1 MNSRLSFPQKAL
13 LGALAAVSLV
23 TTWSAVRAGWH
34 DFLLMKPR
42 AVVDS
47 WRKGAQPGMKLWGLT
62 QQQLKQAQ
70 ARNPDDPQVEESL
83 GYLYALQAMRSR
95 DIPELKQ
102 ALLAESIGH
111 FRSATRLR
119 PMSPYAWS
127 NLALAL
133 HENGEVSEEMWAAFD
148 RAMRYGQR
156 EIAVQKQLAEIAFAR
171 WSEVG
176 DARQAQMR
184 EIVAKVG
191 EDYREALLEI
201 VERNKVE
208 GLMAEP
214 LPEAV
219 GENASENASTEPK

>member
-13 LGALAAVSLV
+13 LGGLAAISLI

-34 DFLLMKPR
+34 DFLFMKPR

-47 WRKGAQPGMKLWGLT
+47 WRNGAPPGMKLWGLT
-62 QQQLKQAQ
+62 LEQLKQAQ
-70 ARNPDDPQVEESL
+70 ARNPDDPQVEEGL

-102 ALLAESIGH
+102 ALLAESIGY

-133 HENGEVSEEMWAAFD
+133 HENDEAPEEMWAAFD
-148 RAMRYGQR
+148 RAMLYGQR

-176 DARQAQMR
+176 QTRQAQMR
-184 EIVAKVG
+184 QIVANVG
-191 EDYREALLEI
+191 EDYREALLDI

-208 GLMAEP
+208 GLMADP
-214 LPEAV
+214 LPENTSDPLAI
-219 GENASENASTEPK
+219 EAK

>member
-1 MNSRLSFPQKAL
+1 MSSRLSFPQKVL
-13 LGALAAVSLV
+13 LGTLLAASLFA
-23 TTWSAVRAGWH
+23 SLAGIRAGWH

-47 WRKGAQPGMKLWGLT
+47 WRNGAPPGMKLWGLT
-62 QQQLKQAQ
+62 LQQLKQAQ
-70 ARNPDDPQVEESL
+70 VRNPDDPQVEESL

-95 DIPELKQ
+95 EIPELKQ
-102 ALLAESIGH
+102 ALFSESIGH
-111 FRSATRLR
+111 FRRSTNLR

-133 HENGEVSEEMWAAFD
+133 HENDEASEEMWAAFD
-148 RAMRYGQR
+148 RAMLYGQR

-171 WSEVG
+171 WNEVG
-176 DARQAQMR
+176 ETRQAQMR
-184 EIVAKVG
+184 EIVSKVG
-191 EDYREALLEI
+191 EEYREALLNI
-201 VERNKVE
+201 VERNNVE

-219 GENASENASTEPK
+219 GENVSAEPK

>member
-1 MNSRLSFPQKAL
+1 MNSRLSFSQKTL
-13 LGALAAVSLV
+13 LGALAAASLLA
-23 TTWSAVRAGWH
+23 TWSGVRAGWH
-34 DFLLMKPR
+34 DFLFMKPR

-47 WRKGAQPGMKLWGLT
+47 WRNGAPPSMKLWGLT

-70 ARNPDDPQVEESL
+70 ARNPGDPQVEESL

-102 ALLAESIGH
+102 ALLTESIGH

-133 HENGEVSEEMWAAFD
+133 HENDEAPEEMWGAFD
-148 RAMRYGQR
+148 RAMLYGQR

-171 WSEVG
+171 WGEVG
-176 DARQAQMR
+176 ETRQAQMR
-184 EIVAKVG
+184 QIVAKVG
-191 EDYREALLEI
+191 DDYREALLDI
-201 VERNKVE
+201 VERNQVE
-208 GLMAEP
+208 GLMADP
-214 LPEAV
+214 LPEKGSDPLA
-219 GENASENASTEPK
+219 TEAK

>member
-47 WRKGAQPGMKLWGLT
+47 WRKGAPPSIKLWGLT

-133 HENGEVSEEMWAAFD
+133 HENDEASEEMWAAFD

-214 LPEAV
+214 LPGAV
-219 GENASENASTEPK
+219 GKTAGENASAEPK

>member
-1 MNSRLSFPQKAL
+1 MNSRLSFPQKVL

-23 TTWSAVRAGWH
+23 TTWSGIRAGWH

-47 WRKGAQPGMKLWGLT
+47 WRNGAPPGMKLWGLT

-133 HENGEVSEEMWAAFD
+133 HENDEAPDEMWAAFD
-148 RAMRYGQR
+148 RAMLYGQR

-171 WSEVG
+171 WDEAG
-176 DARQAQMR
+176 EKRQAQMR

-191 EDYREALLEI
+191 EDYREALLDI
-201 VERNKVE
+201 VERNKVV

-214 LPEAV
+214 LPEK
-219 GENASENASTEPK
+219 GPDNASTEAK

>member
-1 MNSRLSFPQKAL
+1 
-13 LGALAAVSLV
+13 
-23 TTWSAVRAGWH
+23 
-34 DFLLMKPR
+34 MKPR

-47 WRKGAQPGMKLWGLT
+47 WRNGAPPGMKLWGLT
-62 QQQLKQAQ
+62 LEQLKQAQ
-70 ARNPDDPQVEESL
+70 VRNPDDPQVEESL

-133 HENGEVSEEMWAAFD
+133 HENDEAPEEMWGAFD
-148 RAMRYGQR
+148 RAMLYGQR

-171 WSEVG
+171 WGAVG
-176 DARQAQMR
+176 ETRQAQMR
-184 EIVAKVG
+184 QIVAKVG
-191 EDYREALLEI
+191 EDYREALLDI
-201 VERNKVE
+201 VERHKVE
-208 GLMAEP
+208 GLMVEP
-214 LPEAV
+214 LPENGPDNVA
-219 GENASENASTEPK
+219 TEAK